1 MKRYNVMEVEGI
13 KLGVRNIEDLGL
25 SSKDVL
31 EQSIFWLRDKYEMT
45 GDVRYLDKAVWHI
58 YAYLELGYPYESGR
72 SKFQTVLDAL
82 GEKEEDVFPKRSWG
96 SKKIP

>member
-45 GDVRYLDKAVWHI
+45 GDVRYLDKAD
-58 YAYLELGYPYESGR
+58 R
-72 SKFQTVLDAL
+72 
-82 GEKEEDVFPKRSWG
+82 
-96 SKKIP
+96 